1 MALKKPSSSKK
12 MGKKKKQETTGNGN
26 SRLGKIAENQFSYDT
41 KEFEN
46 RDFLS
51 TVELLDTKA
60 ILNNVKGQPIALENG
75 YSGYLQIME
84 VRGKDLNS
92 LSDNERQRTIQNF
105 RKWNSEI
112 TFDYMFESTTLP
124 TDTSEQIIESRRIL
138 NEVRRE
144 MSKTGISE
152 NRMEQLKDRESILMQ
167 NILSEEAV
175 EQELYN
181 AESGFTE
188 TLLKT
193 CIGRCV
199 RPRLAEMGILFQL
212 LFRLAK
218 KSRFSSSTIIKMKRC
233 SRDVFKET
241 KS

>member
-124 TDTSEQIIESRRIL
+124 TDTSEQILESRRIL
-138 NEVRRE
+138 N
-144 MSKTGISE
+144 
-152 NRMEQLKDRESILMQ
+152 
-167 NILSEEAV
+167 
-175 EQELYN
+175 
-181 AESGFTE
+181 
-188 TLLKT
+188 
-193 CIGRCV
+193 
-199 RPRLAEMGILFQL
+199 
-212 LFRLAK
+212 
-218 KSRFSSSTIIKMKRC
+218 
-233 SRDVFKET
+233 
-241 KS
+241 

>member
-1 MALKKPSSSKK
+1 
-12 MGKKKKQETTGNGN
+12 
-26 SRLGKIAENQFSYDT
+26 
-41 KEFEN
+41 
-46 RDFLS
+46 
-51 TVELLDTKA
+51 
-60 ILNNVKGQPIALENG
+60 
-75 YSGYLQIME
+75 
-84 VRGKDLNS
+84 
-92 LSDNERQRTIQNF
+92 
-105 RKWNSEI
+105 
-112 TFDYMFESTTLP
+112 MFESTTLP

-181 AESGFTE
+181 AEFLIWLTE
-188 TLLKT
+188 TQLKT

>member
-1 MALKKPSSSKK
+1 M
-12 MGKKKKQETTGNGN
+12 
-26 SRLGKIAENQFSYDT
+26 
-41 KEFEN
+41 
-46 RDFLS
+46 
-51 TVELLDTKA
+51 LDTKA

-181 AESGFTE
+181 AVFLIWLYGDTIEDLHRQVRKAQTSGNGDFVPVIVSASKKE
-188 TLLKT
+188 QILKQYNNQNEK
-193 CIGRCV
+193 V
-199 RPRLAEMGILFQL
+199 
-212 LFRLAK
+212 
-218 KSRFSSSTIIKMKRC
+218 
-233 SRDVFKET
+233 
-241 KS
+241 

>member
-12 MGKKKKQETTGNGN
+12 MGKNKKKETAGNGS
-26 SRLGKIAENQFSYDT
+26 SRIGKMAENQFTYDT

-60 ILNNVKGQPIALENG
+60 ILSNVKGQPIALENG

-112 TFDYMFESTTLP
+112 TFDYLFESTTLP

-181 AESGFTE
+181 AEFLIWLYGDTIEELHRQVRKAQTSGNGDFVPVIVSANKKE
-188 TLLKT
+188 QILKQYNNQNEK
-193 CIGRCV
+193 V
-199 RPRLAEMGILFQL
+199 
-212 LFRLAK
+212 
-218 KSRFSSSTIIKMKRC
+218 
-233 SRDVFKET
+233 
-241 KS
+241 

>member
-1 MALKKPSSSKK
+1 MALKKTNSSKQV
-12 MGKKKKQETTGNGN
+12 GKGKQKGTTESGN
-26 SRLGKIAENQFSYDT
+26 SRIGKIAESQFTYDT
-41 KEFEN
+41 KAFET

-51 TVELLDTKA
+51 TVDLIDTKA
-60 ILNNVKGQPIALENG
+60 ILTNVKGQPIALDNG

-112 TFDYMFESTTLP
+112 TFDYLFESTTLP

-144 MSKTGISE
+144 MSKTGISQ
-152 NRMEQLKDRESILMQ
+152 NRMNQLRDRESLLMQ

-181 AESGFTE
+181 AEFLIWLYGDTIEDLQKQVRKAQTSGNGDFVPQIVSAGKKE
-188 TLLKT
+188 QILKQYNNQNEK
-193 CIGRCV
+193 V
-199 RPRLAEMGILFQL
+199 
-212 LFRLAK
+212 
-218 KSRFSSSTIIKMKRC
+218 
-233 SRDVFKET
+233 
-241 KS
+241 

>member
-112 TFDYMFESTTLP
+112 TFDNMFESTTLP

-181 AESGFTE
+181 AEFLIWLYGDTIEDLHRQVRKAQTSGNGDFVPVIVSASKKE
-188 TLLKT
+188 QILKQYNNQNEK
-193 CIGRCV
+193 V
-199 RPRLAEMGILFQL
+199 
-212 LFRLAK
+212 
-218 KSRFSSSTIIKMKRC
+218 
-233 SRDVFKET
+233 
-241 KS
+241 